1 MCLDR
6 GPSADRVTPCSS
18 QQLWVQAGE
27 LCSNQVLLALLMEI
41 YPSRVT
47 GLALHFQDKDKRDS
61 LCPHG
66 KYIHPDNN
74 STCCTKCHK
83 GTYLVEHC
91 SGPGLDTNCK
101 ECENGT
107 YNAFENHSRDCH
119 ICSKCREELGQVEIS
134 SCAVDRDTVC
144 GCKKNQYRKN
154 HGSSNLFQCINC
166 SLCPNGEV
174 QIPCSEIQ
182 NTVCTCHANFFLKD
196 DKCVPCANCRKNM
209 ECMKLCLPQ
218 IDNVTSPQDS
228 GTTVLLPLVIIFGLC
243 LVSIL
248 FIVLLCRFK
257 RWKPKLLSILFGKST
272 PEKEGDPEHRAS
284 APAFSPNTGF
294 SPISNST
301 SSPTFS
307 PTDWSNFR
315 TAPPHR
321 EMSPS
326 HQGAGPLLTAAPEST
341 PIPTVLSKWE
351 GSAYTQRPGP
361 DDPAMLYAVVNSV
374 PPSRWKEFVRRLGL
388 SEHEIERLEL
398 QNGRC
403 LREAHYSMLA
413 AWRQRTPRR
422 EATLELLGQ
431 VLRDMDLVGCLED
444 IENALSGPSSL
455 SLPPQVPR

>member
-1 MCLDR
+1 MGLPTVP
-6 GPSADRVTPCSS
+6 GLLLP
-18 QQLWVQAGE
+18 L
-27 LCSNQVLLALLMEI
+27 VLLALLMEI

-47 GLALHFQDKDKRDS
+47 GLALHFQDREKRES
-61 LCPHG
+61 LCPQG
-66 KYIHPDNN
+66 KYIHPHNN

-83 GTYLVEHC
+83 GTYLYEHC
-91 SGPGLDTNCK
+91 LGPGLDTNCK

-107 YNAFENHSRDCH
+107 YTASENHVTQCFS
-119 ICSKCREELGQVEIS
+119 CSKCRKEMDQVEIS
-134 SCAVDRDTVC
+134 SCTVDRDTVC
-144 GCKKNQYRKN
+144 GCKKNQYRKYY
-154 HGSSNLFQCINC
+154 GSNNLFQCLNC
-166 SLCPNGEV
+166 SLCLNGEV
-174 QIPCSEIQ
+174 QIPCSEKQ

-196 DKCVPCANCRKNM
+196 DKCVPCANCGKNM
-209 ECMKLCLPQ
+209 ECTKLCLPPL
-218 IDNVTSPQDS
+218 DNVTSPHDS

-243 LVSIL
+243 LLSIL
-248 FIVLLCRFK
+248 FMVLLFRFK
-257 RWKPKLLSILFGKST
+257 RWKPKLLSIVCRKST
-272 PEKEGDPEHRAS
+272 PEKEGLGCSSPSPTNAVPPLFQGDQVS
-284 APAFSPNTGF
+284 APGFSPITGF
-294 SPISNST
+294 SPIPNST

-307 PTDWSNFR
+307 PGDWSNFR
-315 TAPPHR
+315 TAPPPR
-321 EMSPS
+321 KMTPS

-351 GSAYTQRPGP
+351 GSAYTQYPGP

-431 VLRDMDLVGCLED
+431 VLRNMDLVGCLED

-455 SLPPQVPR
+455 SEPPYIPR